1 MLEPLWQLL
10 KRLTTLSEL
19 DVIKMQKKIVASS
32 RLVAL
37 VAVFAALNVISDSFM
52 ILPEYSSGVWSSW
65 NFLLEPITGIALGP
79 LLGFAATLTGVMV
92 GHYILFIDIYE
103 FVFTI
108 GAPIGA
114 MVSALLFKGR
124 WKPVLAFYV
133 VSLAAYFMSP
143 VAWQL
148 PLWGMWD
155 TYVVFSLL
163 LMSILLIE
171 KGWWRSE
178 PKKLPLVLAVAALV
192 GLEADVLFRIFIL
205 VPMQGYS
212 FFYGWDAGFLQS
224 VWTLGAV
231 LTPIKVALSTVA
243 TVIIGQPLLRVLR
256 KVEFHSNH

>member
-1 MLEPLWQLL
+1 MLK
-10 KRLTTLSEL
+10 KR
-19 DVIKMQKKIVASS
+19 VISS
-32 RLVAL
+32 QLVAL

-52 ILPEYSSGVWSSW
+52 SLPEYPSGVWFSW
-65 NFLLEPITGIALGP
+65 NFLLEPITGIVLGP

-124 WKPVLAFYV
+124 WKPVLVFYV
-133 VSLAAYFMSP
+133 AAFAAYFMSP

-155 TYVVFSLL
+155 TYIAFALL
-163 LMSILLIE
+163 LISILLIR

-178 PKKLPLVLAVAALV
+178 SNKLPLILAVAALV

-224 VWTLGAV
+224 VWTIGAI
-231 LTPIKVALSTVA
+231 LTPIKATLSTIA

-256 KVEFHSNH
+256 KVESHGNH